1 MNDRRSRIAPP
12 EMMNGS
18 TRGSVSS
25 NSSALE
31 TSIRQIEEMQLAAPP
46 VDRSLL
52 LEAPQLGNET
62 GLRVK
67 HELVQRALGA
77 RSSPGRV
84 LVERELKV
92 GVQLHRLASRLG
104 IGEHVASGANASRAA
119 QSEKRRPVGLA
130 PEPGETAEDAQ
141 IALEQIGAAVRHAL
155 LDVEQPVEAHQRVG
169 TSGRQHHLVLE
180 VIREAGVHQL

>member
-31 TSIRQIEEMQLAAPP
+31 TSMRQIEKVQLAASP
-46 VDRSLL
+46 VDRALL
-52 LEAPQLGNET
+52 LEAPQLGDET

-77 RSSPGRV
+77 RSGPGRV
-84 LVERELKV
+84 LVQRELKV
-92 GVQLHRLASRLG
+92 GVQLHRLAPRLG
-104 IGEHVASGANASRAA
+104 IGEHVASGADAPCAA
-119 QSEKRRPVGLA
+119 QSGKRRLLGLA
-130 PEPGETAEDAQ
+130 PE
-141 IALEQIGAAVRHAL
+141 
-155 LDVEQPVEAHQRVG
+155 
-169 TSGRQHHLVLE
+169 
-180 VIREAGVHQL
+180 